1 MSSSRACRLCSS
13 DKIEIAWNLCPA
25 PYGDLF
31 KKDKL
36 SAVGLTKHS
45 LTLMLCRNCKHLQL
59 AEEVDADE
67 IYCEYVYQSSVTSGL
82 RTYYQRLAQEMV
94 NLIGLTPS
102 SLVVDVGSNDGTGL
116 LPYKGYGIRVFGVE
130 PSNDPAQVA
139 VDSGIPTLN
148 EFLNDE
154 SVEKVISEVG
164 LARLVCA
171 NYVAANVPRPVDF
184 FRSIRSLL
192 SSDGWVSILTGYH
205 PDQFAIGMFEYIN
218 HDHLSYFTVS
228 SALNLAKESGL
239 ILVSAQRVEHKGGS
253 IHLVFRTKE
262 SNAHPNES
270 VAQLL
275 QREEWLRVKELETYT
290 TFADAVKIKGNEIRH
305 ELTKLNSQNIAGVGA
320 SISTTHLMYQFG
332 LNEFISTLFD
342 DDKNKIGRYSPG
354 LGLPVL
360 GLENLS
366 EMNFKIVVILAWQH
380 SRVLLKRLREVDE
393 KLKVF
398 IPMPF
403 CMYKDKQSLHT
414 FGLHR
419 DGV

>member
-1 MSSSRACRLCSS
+1 MSA
-13 DKIEIAWNLCPA
+13 I
-25 PYGDLF
+25 
-31 KKDKL
+31 
-36 SAVGLTKHS
+36 GLKSHS
-45 LTLMLCRNCKHLQL
+45 LTLILCRNCHLLQL
-59 AEEVDADE
+59 AEEVDAKQ
-67 IYCEYVYQSSVTSGL
+67 IYSDYVYQSSITSGL
-82 RTYYQRLAQEMV
+82 KSYYQRLAQEMV
-94 NLIGLTPS
+94 TLAELNTS
-102 SLVVDVGSNDGTGL
+102 SLVVDIGNKDDMGL
-116 LPYKGYGIRVFGVE
+116 RPYQGFGMRVMGVE
-130 PSNDPAQVA
+130 PSHDPTKATVGA
-139 VDSGIPTLN
+139 GIPTLN

-154 SVEKVISEVG
+154 SVKKVISEVG
-164 LARLVCA
+164 LAQLVCA
-171 NYVAANVPRPVDF
+171 NYIAANVSSPVEF

-192 SSDGWVSILTGYH
+192 SNDGWVSILTGYH

-262 SNAHPNES
+262 SNSLPNES
-270 VAQLL
+270 VAQIL

-290 TFADAVKIKGNEIRH
+290 TFADEVKVKGNEIRH
-305 ELTKLNSQNIAGVGA
+305 ELAKLNSQNLAGVGA

-332 LNEFISTLFD
+332 LKDFISTLFD

-380 SRVLLKRLREVDE
+380 SRVLLKRLREVDK

-403 CMYKDKQSLHT
+403 CMYEDMQSPHT
-414 FGLHR
+414 FGMHR